1 MVILCIL
8 FGKIYRVR
16 LIVHSTNISCDVVI
30 SFDKIRRNLVWLTF
44 TSKLE
49 SREMRSLPS
58 ARYLSRDWTYFQL
71 IRTSEIPPIIR
82 IINRMVN
89 RVE

>member
-8 FGKIYRVR
+8 LIKIYRVR
-16 LIVHSTNISCDVVI
+16 LIVHWTNISCGVVI

-58 ARYLSRDWTYFQL
+58 VRYLSRDWTW
-71 IRTSEIPPIIR
+71 SEIPPR
-82 IINRMVN
+82 SYNSHN
-89 RVE
+89 